1 MKIKCITA
9 LFLVFLNSFL
19 FSCSSYKIENVEF
32 SEFSTSRET
41 HIKKVNNLRA
51 LGKLTNRDGR
61 FLKDSL
67 LYRSAD
73 LHKLKDTDKIKQFDI
88 QNIIDL
94 RTDDEISKKPDVV
107 IPHVNYNHYPAF
119 TDKEDQLNQARKLV
133 LKGKVNATDA
143 YNRMIKFYQEYP
155 IENPEMIK
163 TIITKILDADNPILY
178 HCTAGKDRTG
188 MISAFI
194 LKILNFDDETI
205 YQDYLLSN
213 NLRKHIIQKR
223 LNKAKHLHFLFP
235 KADLK
240 VLEKLSWIEYDYLK
254 AAFDEIDAKY
264 GSFDLYIKTVLNISD
279 EKRNDYINKFTYIKK
294 SESLH

>member
-1 MKIKCITA
+1 MKTKCITG
-9 LFLVFLNSFL
+9 LLIIFLNSFL

-32 SEFSTSRET
+32 SELSTKQE
-41 HIKKVNNLRA
+41 IQLKKVNNIRT

-61 FLKDSL
+61 ILKDSL
-67 LYRSAD
+67 FYRSAN
-73 LHKLKDTDKIKQFDI
+73 LHKLKDKKKVNHFNI
-88 QNIIDL
+88 QHIIDL
-94 RTDDEISKKPDVV
+94 RTDDEISKKPD
-107 IPHVNYNHYPAF
+107 IILPHITYNHYPAF

-133 LKGKVNATDA
+133 LKGKVNSTDA

-163 TIITKILDADNPILY
+163 TIITEILDTDSPILY

-205 YQDYLLSN
+205 YQEYLLSN
-213 NLRKHIIQKR
+213 NFRKPIVQKR

-235 KADLK
+235 KADIK
-240 VLEKLSWIEYDYLK
+240 VLEKLSWIEEDYLK
-254 AAFDEIDAKY
+254 AAFNEIDKKY
-264 GSFDLYIKTVLNISD
+264 GSFENYMKIVLDISD
-279 EKRNDYINKFTYIKK
+279 EKRNDYINKYTYNKK
-294 SESLH
+294 